1 MGDKGGKKDKE
12 KHRQQQVTKQKQ
24 DEQKKQEKAHPK
36 TDTAPLLSEAKRGG
50 AATSSGRR

>member
-24 DEQKKQEKAHPK
+24 DEQKKQDKAHPK
-36 TDTAPLLSEAKRGG
+36 TAPLISEAKRDG
-50 AATSSGRR
+50 AATGSGRR